1 MVTST
6 QAVSSLGRYSP
17 NLTAHRVIADAL
29 PTFSYAV
36 VGVVLKYIFRDEP
49 VEKWGAEWIAKN
61 TIGYEIIYPVVVEP
75 LEAFLP
81 PNEICP
87 FGKYCPVQRPALLI
101 WEYIQKYEVFGPDRQ
116 EIAAGKGDRKR
127 GMAIH
132 RELLGSSYN
141 STMYL
146 PFDIDEWMQARFV
159 QIFSVEA
166 LQALARQGIREDS
179 RATELF
185 SIHRGPRGMTANIGE
200 KLAQIHGQKFHECSW
215 KTALQEHGDA
225 AIATDC
231 VILFPNTAFFG
242 GKSVGEQQA
251 LMPLGY
257 KRPRF
262 PVATFCI
269 FDTFNCTGI
278 RIMDEMYTR
287 TDAETEGY
295 TVMVS
300 FAAGGFHVNDG
311 NYVRAYGGVAPVREF
326 CW

>member
-29 PTFSYAV
+29 PTFSHDV

-49 VEKWGAEWIAKN
+49 VEKWGAEWIAEN
-61 TIGYEIIYPVVVEP
+61 TIGYEIIHPIVTQEVSC
-75 LEAFLP
+75 FLLQA
-81 PNEICP
+81 ETRLV
-87 FGKYCPVQRPALLI
+87 F
-101 WEYIQKYEVFGPDRQ
+101 EYIQKHDVFGPEKQ

-200 KLAQIHGQKFHECSW
+200 KLAQIHGQKFHEYSW

-225 AIATDC
+225 AIPIDC

-300 FAAGGFHVNDG
+300 FDAGGFYVNDSD
-311 NYVRAYGGVAPVREF
+311 YGHAINGVAPVREF